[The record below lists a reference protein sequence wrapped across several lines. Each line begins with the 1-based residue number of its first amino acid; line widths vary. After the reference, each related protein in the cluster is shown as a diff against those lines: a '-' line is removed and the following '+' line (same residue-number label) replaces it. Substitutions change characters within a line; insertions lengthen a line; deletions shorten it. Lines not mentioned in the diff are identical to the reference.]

1 MVHSDANPETIFTS
15 KPTQWDTED
24 AEIEVRS
31 VENPGFANVLP
42 LKELAHADLAK
53 KIFFYKIIIIA

>member
-24 AEIEVRS
+24 AEIEVRP

-42 LKELAHADLAK
+42 LKGLAHADLAK
-53 KIFFYKIIIIA
+53 KR